1 MIESSNNFQAVNFSI
16 TYKKIHIV
24 YYSKIAVLVVPYRNI
39 LGRFTKKNQRDLYQ
53 PTYPLPKLS
62 WIMGFL
68 LTMFLY
74 ILCWKSP
81 RDHTEKMAT
90 MFFLLGDVYFGG
102 NNHGCKKLLFM
113 HKSTNY
119 FLRCMIFCITLVEYG
134 PHSGLS
140 TPDDVT
146 PQIWF
151 PCTAELGLDLVL

>member
-68 LTMFLY
+68 LTLLV
-74 ILCWKSP
+74 IKIS
-81 RDHTEKMAT
+81 
-90 MFFLLGDVYFGG
+90 FFLEFSCFCTFCAE
-102 NNHGCKKLLFM
+102 NHRGTTQKKWQQCFSCLEMCISEEIIMVANF
-113 HKSTNY
+113 
-119 FLRCMIFCITLVEYG
+119 FLCTRRQTTFCV
-134 PHSGLS
+134 
-140 TPDDVT
+140 
-146 PQIWF
+146 
-151 PCTAELGLDLVL
+151 A